1 LLVLED
7 FLPLPTSHLTRAG
20 IVCVLARFLY
30 PEKVGSYIFLLKE
43 YLWQQLVPTSVTSAV
58 VAPCGELNI
67 VLT

>member
-1 LLVLED
+1 VLEV
-7 FLPLPTSHLTRAG
+7 FVLLPTSRLARTG
-20 IVCVLARFLY
+20 IVCVPARFLY

-43 YLWQQLVPTSVTSAV
+43 YLWPQLVRTNVTSAV